1 VSVSLAPARP
11 ANQSAHLQ
19 LDDVTARQLTVHNLS
34 ARRQQRRQRH
44 LAGKIR
50 LIAAAAAAEVKK
62 MMMMT
67 ENGNTNDDN
76 CVAATATSLWLR
88 AKLYR

>member
-1 VSVSLAPARP
+1 MSVSLAPARP

-50 LIAAAAAAEVKK
+50 LIAAAVAEVKK